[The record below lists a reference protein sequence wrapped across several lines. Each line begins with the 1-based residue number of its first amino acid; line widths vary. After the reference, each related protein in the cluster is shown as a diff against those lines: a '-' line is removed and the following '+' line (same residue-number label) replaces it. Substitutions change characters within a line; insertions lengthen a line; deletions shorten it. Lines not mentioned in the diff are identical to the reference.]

1 MKIVDLV
8 AEKGAASVPMHLQ
21 IKAGHMLYKAKNK
34 LGMYTKFPEFTETPV
49 PEVSD
54 LAIDDIDV
62 SNPFLF
68 KQNRWESYFK
78 RLRDECPV
86 HYQKKSP
93 FGPFWSITRYEDI
106 AGCCST

>member
-1 MKIVDLV
+1 MKIISYL

-21 IKAGHMLYKAKNK
+21 IKGGHLLYSAKNK
-34 LGMYTKFPEFTETPV
+34 LGMYTKVPEFVETPA
-49 PEVSD
+49 PDVST
-54 LAIDDIDV
+54 LAIEDIDV

-86 HYQKKSP
+86 HYQKKK
-93 FGPFWSITRYEDI
+93 SIRTILVDY
-106 AGCCST
+106 AL